1 MNTATSLKRQIDY
14 LADSFSNE
22 ALPAAVF
29 DEYLMHSN
37 ESPEGTSNESNVVP
51 SSKDFTSLT
60 SNGGLIG
67 RFSFNNNNT
76 KYEL

>member
-1 MNTATSLKRQIDY
+1 MNTATSLKRQIDF

-29 DEYLMHSN
+29 DEYLMHS
-37 ESPEGTSNESNVVP
+37 SPEGTSNESNVVP
-51 SSKDFTSLT
+51 CSKDFTSLT

-67 RFSFNNNNT
+67 RFSLNNNNT